1 MSEPSSKY
9 PLHQLTLIKQ
19 KRLDEAEKVL
29 REKKE
34 ALAKEEEKLHALEK
48 ERDEVKEHR
57 QAKLNQLREG
67 MDTGAPSDKI
77 QQMKSYLKI
86 VDEKL
91 KTKEQ
96 KVKEQLKAVDHA
108 QKQLDAARADLIKK
122 QQAVEKM
129 RIHRDEWKKEQKAI
143 EEHLDNVETDELGS
157 TLHER
162 QRRHRKHQS

>member
-1 MSEPSSKY
+1 MMESSSKY

-34 ALAKEEEKLHALEK
+34 ALEKEEEKLRAVEK

-57 QAKLNQLREG
+57 QAKLNQLRES

-77 QQMKSYLKI
+77 QQMKSYLKL

-91 KTKEQ
+91 KIKEQ
-96 KVKEQLKAVDHA
+96 KVKEQLKAVDQA

-129 RIHRDEWKKEQKAI
+129 RIHHDEWKKEQKAI

-162 QRRHRKHQS
+162 QRRNKKHNT